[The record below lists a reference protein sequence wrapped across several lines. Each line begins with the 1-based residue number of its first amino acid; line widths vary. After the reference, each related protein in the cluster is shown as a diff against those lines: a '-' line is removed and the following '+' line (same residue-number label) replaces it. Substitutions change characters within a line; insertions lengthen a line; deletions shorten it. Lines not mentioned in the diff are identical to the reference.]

1 MMKDVAISNLVTCSN
16 CQGQNITEVIQDNV
30 KLKVMEMYEE
40 FTTSVKLD

>member
-16 CQGQNITEVIQDNV
+16 CQGQNITEIIQDNV

-40 FTTSVKLD
+40 LTTSVKLD